1 MSSIHKEEF
10 TVTDF
15 NLNST
20 NQLIELRQESLKNLD
35 KDRNIPGNNKALKS
49 ASTAEQIQSMLQ
61 KQLALNHKR
70 GQATRNNLLFES
82 SNCSAE
88 RIAKSIKVKMNKCD
102 AIKES
107 DFWGQH
113 YSPMKSQRNTNTAQ
127 ALSSPK
133 H

>member
-20 NQLIELRQESLKNLD
+20 NQLIEQRQESLKNLD

-107 DFWGQH
+107 DFWG
-113 YSPMKSQRNTNTAQ
+113 
-127 ALSSPK
+127 
-133 H
+133 